1 MRVVG
6 GMRLR
11 LSSMLL
17 VLLVLANVVILAAIL
32 TRQTGDEGPGSES
45 SVSLSGQAQ
54 SASKAPRAGA
64 ESDPAIKVEHD
75 LLFADTF
82 ETVRVDGR
90 YSGAR
95 NTKLT
100 VQYRDK
106 EGWVS
111 FPLPV
116 RTDRSGSFR
125 AHVEMGVRGRY
136 TLRVLDPGAGVTS
149 EKFVLYVG

>member
-1 MRVVG
+1 MRIR

-11 LSSMLL
+11 PSSVLL
-17 VLLVLANVVILAAIL
+17 VLLVLANVVILAAML
-32 TRQTGDEGPGSES
+32 SRQNGDGGPGSER
-45 SVSLSGQAQ
+45 SVSLSNQER
-54 SASKAPRAGA
+54 SASKAPRPGA
-64 ESDPAIKVEHD
+64 SSRPAIRVEHD

-90 YSGAR
+90 YAGAP
-95 NTKLT
+95 NTQLT
-100 VQYRDK
+100 VQYRARD
-106 EGWVS
+106 GWLS

-125 AHVEMGVRGRY
+125 AHVEMGVEGRY

-149 EKFVLYVG
+149 EKFILYVG